1 MSLHSYYNSIFHKQ
15 QYRCRCPPYPFLSVP
30 VEAADPA
37 ARICKHR
44 LTLIVSRLTPKD
56 ARCCASAFEHK
67 KQPGRAPLREAPTPS
82 PSSYNAILR
91 LVNDNLLQS
100 VEQTTSDLNAV
111 GVRRR
116 HTLPGLLV
124 VLIRLRLAFLT
135 RLQEVT
141 WFHNHLAT

>member
-1 MSLHSYYNSIFHKQ
+1 MGYKLILSKTLLRLHKIF
-15 QYRCRCPPYPFLSVP
+15 Y
-30 VEAADPA
+30 
-37 ARICKHR
+37 
-44 LTLIVSRLTPKD
+44 
-56 ARCCASAFEHK
+56 
-67 KQPGRAPLREAPTPS
+67 TPS
-82 PSSYNAILR
+82 
-91 LVNDNLLQS
+91 NDNLLQS